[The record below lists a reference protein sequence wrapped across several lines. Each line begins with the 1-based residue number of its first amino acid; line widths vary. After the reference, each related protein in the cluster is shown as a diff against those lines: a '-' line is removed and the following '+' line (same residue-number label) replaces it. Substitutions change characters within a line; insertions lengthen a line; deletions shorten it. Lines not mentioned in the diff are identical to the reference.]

1 LSALAALAW
10 PTLAPA
16 ADASYP
22 TRPIRLITPYA
33 PGGSTT
39 TVARFIGPKLT
50 ESWGQQV
57 IVDNRPGG
65 NTIIGTQTLAR
76 STPDGYTIILTTNAH
91 VINPSLMAKLP
102 YDPIKDFAPVGNVY
116 RSEFVLV
123 INPSLPAA
131 NLQEFLALA
140 KARPGKL
147 NYATTG
153 AGGS

>member
-1 LSALAALAW
+1 MSRKTSAFHILVRLSALAALAW
-10 PTLAPA
+10 PALAPA

-22 TRPIRLITPYA
+22 TRPIRFITPYA

-39 TVARFIGPKLT
+39 AVARFLGPKLT

-91 VINPSLMAKLP
+91 VINPSLFPSLP
-102 YDPIKDFAPVGNVY
+102 YDPIRDFAPVGNIY

-131 NLQEFLALA
+131 NLHEFLALA
-140 KARPGKL
+140 K
-147 NYATTG
+147 
-153 AGGS
+153 S